1 MRKYLVINHLTTLSQ
16 LLKHRETIIQLLSL
30 LLEKTKSERGYSGT
44 AALVSRVL
52 HTLTTVYPINNHFVN
67 SDQWIDPGRTFDVV
81 RIGGAW

>member
-1 MRKYLVINHLTTLSQ
+1 MRKKFKINHLTTCLQ
-16 LLKHRETIIQLLSL
+16 LLKHKETVIQLLSL

-67 SDQWIDPGRTFDVV
+67 SDQWIDSGMSFSVARVGD
-81 RIGGAW
+81 IW